1 MTKSV
6 RSTNVVSDASV
17 YEITADDIFKYSKIM
32 LGKDIAFFDEWFNV
46 RTFARIKDG
55 MAVIICRKGRVDLS
69 INARDY
75 SVEENSFCVLSSN
88 VVIGPSRSSDDFQC
102 SFFYLSNKY
111 VQDIL
116 LVRNR
121 KIVIKDLFVQ
131 PIVNLTPDALA
142 VFDNYYRFIEDRM
155 SVVGNDYQPNIVR
168 SLVCALFYELFS
180 FAKQYSAEDDGEVV
194 SSRHSD
200 QLFKAFVDALHSDGV
215 KRRSV
220 ASYAADLCITPKYL
234 SVICKDNT
242 GLTAMDFINEFVMQ
256 DVRRMLVYSDKSIKE
271 ISNELG
277 FPNVSFFGKYVKMHS
292 GLTPR
297 QMRRSEL

>member
-6 RSTNVVSDASV
+6 KSANIESDVNV
-17 YEITADDIFKYSKIM
+17 YEVTAEDILKYSTIM
-32 LGKDIAFFDEWFNV
+32 LGDDIAFFDSWVDITSFI
-46 RTFARIKDG
+46 RIKDG
-55 MAVIICRKGRVDLS
+55 MAIMICRKGQIELP
-69 INARDY
+69 IN
-75 SVEENSFCVLSSN
+75 SHKTIIEQNSFCVLSSN
-88 VVIGPSRSSDDFQC
+88 VVLGPTTSSNEFQC
-102 SFFYLSNKY
+102 SILYVSNRY
-111 VQDIL
+111 IQDVL

-121 KIVIKDLFVQ
+121 KMAIKDLFVH
-131 PIVNLTPDALA
+131 PVVNVTPQALS

-155 SVVGNDYQPNIVR
+155 KAEGHEYKSNVVR
-168 SLVCALFYELFS
+168 SLVSALIYEMFSYSNQYNAKGDEMSNNSRHCDALFKS
-180 FAKQYSAEDDGEVV
+180 
-194 SSRHSD
+194 
-200 QLFKAFVDALHSDGV
+200 FVDILHSDGI
-215 KRRSV
+215 KRRTV

-234 SVICKDNT
+234 SVICKEKT

-277 FPNVSFFGKYVKMHS
+277 FPNVSFFGKYVKTHS